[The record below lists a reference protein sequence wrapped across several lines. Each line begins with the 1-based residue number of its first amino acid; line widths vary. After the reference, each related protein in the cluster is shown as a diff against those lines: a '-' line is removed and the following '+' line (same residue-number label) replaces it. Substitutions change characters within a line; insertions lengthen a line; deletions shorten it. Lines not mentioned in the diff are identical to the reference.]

1 MLRRIHHLRRQDAG
15 TAVQRREGF
24 VQLGHAPT
32 DGGLLLH
39 NINLIA
45 RFGDVQRCLDAGDTA
60 ANNQRPLHHVAL
72 PCVQRTI
79 EAHLGNG
86 RLSQLDG
93 LGRSFFF
100 ILQYPGALLADIG
113 NFYHV

>member
-39 NINLIA
+39 NIHFITGLGYI
-45 RFGDVQRCLDAGDTA
+45 QRCLDAGDTA
-60 ANNQRPLHHVAL
+60 ANNQRPLHHIAL
-72 PCVQRTI
+72 PCVQRTVK
-79 EAHLGNG
+79 AHLGNSS
-86 RLSQLDG
+86 LSQLNS
-93 LGRSFFF
+93 LGRSLGL

-113 NFYHV
+113 NFHHV